1 MYKFLIY
8 FSLLASPLVSW
19 AQCTTEFSYDCEC
32 ADSTEVDCDLLPDI
46 TVSWQWG
53 DGDSQEYAPG
63 EGLQENE
70 ILYIDNWFEIDD
82 EVQAMGRIRVGAR
95 TPNIG
100 VGPLN
105 LRGADQEGYRWMICY
120 DSGVADTFTVL
131 DPDWLEQT
139 LCPDGSF
146 PKHISWQRIYHKN
159 SDGTM
164 SFYEEMVGT
173 MEYHPTHGHMHFDE
187 WTIMSLR
194 IIDENNMDNPTEW
207 QIVGDGAKVGF
218 CVMDLGNCSD
228 VSEMCRD
235 DESSFGDGTLLSESD
250 FPNYGLGGGS
260 YGCSPVSQGISSGYN
275 DTYASYL
282 DGMYINVPLG
292 TCNGDYAVVLEVP
305 QVMVESRLDNNFT
318 WFPFTL
324 NLQENGYNSVGLNS
338 NSSNNVLCAGES
350 TVLSAWESIENSTYL
365 WSTGET
371 APSIE
376 VDQAGEYSLT
386 VTDQCGNSYDESITI
401 EQTENSAPPVVEE
414 SYVEVCEGETTTL
427 EVSSN
432 NLIAWYSQDGL
443 SIGSGNTYTT
453 DALFESEIFYASSAV
468 ESNLPLGPEAHS
480 GDSDYS
486 INVDAYGFLIF
497 DATQDFTLESVDVYT
512 DTPGERSFIIQNSD
526 GETILEHTEFIGV
539 AIDEPQTVMLDF
551 NVPAGLDYRIGTDI
565 EVNNQNIG
573 GENPMLKRT
582 NGDLSYPYAIDGKV
596 NIKNAWY
603 YDGDTYT
610 DYYYYLYNWQVQGT
624 TNICSMVPIEVKVIE
639 CEQTSVANNNDFWGV
654 AIYPN
659 PSNGEI
665 NIDMALST
673 ASNIKIELSNIMG
686 QIVKSETLSDVKEIK
701 TSFDWSDLKSG
712 VYSVNLSSNKSKR
725 VQKIVIQ

>member
-1 MYKFLIY
+1 MYKHLLIIAIA
-8 FSLLASPLVSW
+8 LSPLLSWGQCDQYVS
-19 AQCTTEFSYDCEC
+19 TDCLC
-32 ADSTEVDCDLLPDI
+32 AESSENDCDLLPDI
-46 TVSWQWG
+46 TISWQVG
-53 DGDSQEYAPG
+53 ENGSQEYPPG
-63 EGLQENE
+63 NGLLEGE
-70 ILYIDNWFEIDD
+70 INYDDNWFEIDD
-82 EVQAMGRIRVGAR
+82 EVQAMGRIRVSAM

-105 LRGADQEGYRWMICY
+105 LRGADQYGYRWMICY
-120 DSGVADTFTVL
+120 DSGVADTFQVE
-131 DPDWLEQT
+131 DSDWQIESY
-139 LCPDGSF
+139 CPDGSS
-146 PKHISWQRIYHKN
+146 PKHISWQRVFHKEQ
-159 SDGTM
+159 DGSM

-173 MEYHPTHGHMHFDE
+173 MVYHPSHGHMHFDE

-207 QIVGDGAKVGF
+207 PIIGDGAKVGF
-218 CVMDLGNCSD
+218 CVMDLGNCGGGG
-228 VSEMCRD
+228 CRD
-235 DESSFGDGTLLSESD
+235 VETTYMQGTELFQED
-250 FPNYGLGGGS
+250 FPNYGLGGGT
-260 YGCSPVSQGISSGYN
+260 YGCSPINQGISSGYN
-275 DTYASYL
+275 DTYGSYL

-305 QVMVESRLDNNFT
+305 QVMVEADLSNNYT

-324 NLQENGYNSVGLNS
+324 SQQEDGYNSVGL

-371 APSIE
+371 NPSIE

-401 EQTENSAPPVVEE
+401 EQTENSASPVVEE

-468 ESNLPLGPEAHS
+468 ESNLPVGPEAHS

-486 INVDAYGFLIF
+486 SNVDAYGFLIF

-582 NGDLSYPYAIDGKV
+582 SGDLSYPYVIDGLV

-603 YDGDTYT
+603 NDGNIYNN
-610 DYYYYLYNWQVQGT
+610 YFYYLYNWQVQGT

-712 VYSVNLSSNKSKR
+712 VYSVNLISNKSNR